1 MQREYTESTEHAQAE
16 ISTDDSWMDRIQ
28 VTEGTLTRSQE
39 RAERIQKAIELR
51 TAKISSSRDLIA
63 CGKGRKDTFFAVDR
77 AAMECAFPGATKF
90 REVTYQVPGS
100 YETFVGSLEELHNAI
115 VVGESGIGP
124 KHQAVTIHAGPP
136 LEECGPPSKA
146 NCGPSHILTIDLDD
160 GALLDQRDLARLR
173 EWLDVHQLG
182 RSLYSTASYSIE
194 TPKIRLIL
202 LWDVAL
208 SYEEHRIAAR
218 RMLARIQAHIGTD
231 QGWDKCSTVPSHP
244 MHVARWATPEA
255 QSQAIQEFVHGR
267 SWPVSLELESIR
279 EELREAKIQE
289 EARLASFSA
298 AGDLTKAISIEDRIS
313 NARHEIHAS
322 GLAGIRPG
330 EGRTDS
336 GMWDAARE
344 CAAWGLDAEQIEG
357 VLVSLFPS
365 IEPKILSHKA
375 SEAARLVRPWR
386 LLRAAGQRR
395 AAADDHVFDEVE
407 EIVVSSPRHTCSVN
421 IYETASVTIKCDR
434 ESGHNPAEPPASLE
448 TALGS
453 LSLTKIHSRY
463 LPTVE
468 DFSQLPKGLLF
479 IRSACGTGKNASL
492 RPAWDRLQEGGERG
506 IGVSHRIS
514 LARAQSGAWDLPCY
528 QDSKGEI
535 KTTASVCLNSLPRVA
550 WWELGDEEVK
560 TIPMKVAVL
569 DEIQQ
574 QIRHAFSSAS
584 RKSGATPKIIKAI
597 RMTLLEAET
606 CILQDADMT
615 GLTFR
620 VLKRI
625 LGERAV
631 EARVQVNTWRPSH
644 LSAVLY
650 EDKAVWLKTL
660 KAALK
665 TGEAKKAI
673 PCTSRAAASRLH
685 RILQKDNP
693 QKKGILVHQGTVGT
707 PEVRACLEDPSLFG
721 QYDWIAYSPS
731 ISAGVSIDIP
741 DTWEVWGHVRTGD
754 GSIAQDVFQALSRV
768 RNPVG
773 PWRVFVGKGPLRLVE
788 TDASKILEDLTILCK
803 KSLRLLEGLDYG
815 VDLSTGQISVDDPV
829 LLYCYAEVLAYE
841 ARWGVL
847 HRMKD
852 GRQGALA
859 EHLRASGVCVEWDGE
874 VSSKEAKEAQQ
885 AEEAAAK
892 LEVDE
897 EEAELVEEA
906 PEITN
911 EEREE
916 LSRQPSTPET
926 EAKIIRHDIEGFYGD
941 MASKER
947 VLKDRRGKRRQEIAF
962 EMRAAAWR
970 RGHQDKIKEQDK
982 RSLAGEGDHSIINC
996 SHRAAQTELVVRLW
1010 AAMGVDDVEIAAR
1023 QGLELKIPQGP
1034 IDPALRDEI
1043 RRTLIPTLKADTTWG
1058 KLASSLASRG
1068 GYRLAKPDQRRQ
1080 DGKRVRAYKL
1090 DADAVSEVYSE
1101 GASYLSGLT
1110 GEETPWEPAGI
1121 DEDEM
1126 IAALLD

>member
-1 MQREYTESTEHAQAE
+1 MRERYTALDPIAQAE
-16 ISTDDSWMDRIQ
+16 ISSDDSWMDRIQ

-39 RAERIQKAIELR
+39 RAERIRKAIELR
-51 TAKISSSRDLIA
+51 TAKILSSHDQIA
-63 CGKGRKDTFFAVDR
+63 CGRGRKDSGLVVDR
-77 AAMECAFPGATKF
+77 VAMANRPGGLGPTLFK
-90 REVTYQVPGS
+90 EITWQVPGS
-100 YETFVGSLEELHNAI
+100 YETFVGTLEDLHREV

-124 KHQAVTIHAGPP
+124 KHQAVTIYAGPP
-136 LEECGPPSKA
+136 LEELGPPSKV

-160 GALLDQRDLARLR
+160 GALRDQRDLARLR
-173 EWLDVHQLG
+173 EWLSVHQLG
-182 RSLYSTASYSIE
+182 YSLYSTASYSIE
-194 TPKIRLIL
+194 VPKIRLIL
-202 LWDVAL
+202 LWDLAL
-208 SYEEHRIAAR
+208 AYDEHRIAAR

-244 MHVARWATPEA
+244 MHVARWTTPEA
-255 QSQAIQEFVHGR
+255 ESLAIQEFRHGR
-267 SWPVSLELESIR
+267 SWPVSLELEAIR
-279 EELREAKIQE
+279 EELMEARIAE
-289 EARLASFSA
+289 EARLASFAA
-298 AGDLTKAISIEDRIS
+298 AGDLTGVISLEDRVS
-313 NARHEIHAS
+313 EARHEIHTS

-336 GMWDAARE
+336 GMWDAARC
-344 CAAWGLDAEQIEG
+344 CASWGLDAEQIEA
-357 VLVSLFPS
+357 VLVSLFGDVDS
-365 IEPKILSHKA
+365 KILSHKA

-386 LLRAAGQRR
+386 LLKAAGQRR

-407 EIVVSSPRHTCSVN
+407 EIGVSSPRHTCSVN
-421 IYETASVTIKCDR
+421 IYETTSVTDKCD
-434 ESGHNPAEPPASLE
+434 AEPLASIE

-453 LSLTKIHSRY
+453 LPLEKIHSRY

-468 DFSQLPKGLLF
+468 DFGQLPKGLLF
-479 IRSACGTGKNASL
+479 VRSACGTGKNASL
-492 RPAWDRLQEGGERG
+492 RPAWDKLQADGERG

-514 LARAQSGAWDLPCY
+514 LARAQSGAWSLPCY

-535 KTTASVCLNSLPRVA
+535 TGTASVCLNSLPRVA

-560 TIPMKVAVL
+560 EIPMKVAVL

-597 RMTLLEAET
+597 RMTLLESET

-625 LGERAV
+625 LGDRKI
-631 EARVQVNTWRPSH
+631 EARVQVNTWRPSN
-644 LSAVLY
+644 LEAVLY
-650 EDKAVWLKTL
+650 EDKAVWLK
-660 KAALK
+660 ALK
-665 TGEAKKAI
+665 EEVKTGSSKKAI

-685 RILQKDNP
+685 RILEKDNP
-693 QKKGILVHQGTVGT
+693 RKRGLLIHQGTVGL
-707 PEVRACLEDPSLFG
+707 PEVRACLEDPRLFD

-741 DTWEVWGHVRTGD
+741 ETWEVWGHVRTGD
-754 GSIAQDVFQALSRV
+754 GSIAQDVFQGLSRV

-773 PWRVFVGKGPLRLVE
+773 PWRIFVGRGPLRFLE
-788 TDASKILEDLTILCK
+788 TDPAKILEDLTILCK
-803 KSLRLLEGLDYG
+803 KSLRLLEGLDYD
-815 VDLSTGQISVDDPV
+815 VDLSSGQISVDDPA

-841 ARWGVL
+841 ARWGIL

-859 EHLRASGVCVEWDGE
+859 EHLRASGVRVEWDGE
-874 VSSKEAKEAQQ
+874 TASPAEKEAQQ

-906 PEITN
+906 PDITD

-926 EAKIIRHDIEGFYGD
+926 EAKVIRHDMAKFYGEKEI
-941 MASKER
+941 SKEK
-947 VLKDRRGKRRQEIAF
+947 VLHDRRGKRRQEIAF
-962 EMRAAAWR
+962 EVRAAAWR
-970 RGHQDKIKEQDK
+970 RGHQAKVKEIDK
-982 RSLAGEGDHSIINC
+982 RSLAGEGDHSILNC
-996 SHRAAQTELVVRLW
+996 SHRAAQADLTVRLW
-1010 AAMGVDDVEIAAR
+1010 SAMGIDDVEKAAK
-1023 QGLELKIPQGP
+1023 QGIELKIPQGP
-1034 IDPALRDEI
+1034 IDPSLREEI

-1058 KLASSLASRG
+1058 KLASVLAGRG
-1068 GYRLAKPDQRRQ
+1068 GYRLAKPEQRRQ
-1080 DGKRVRAYKL
+1080 DGKRIRSYRL
-1090 DADAVSEVYSE
+1090 DADSVMEVYRE
-1101 GASYLSGLT
+1101 GASYLSALT
-1110 GEETPWEPAGI
+1110 GEEATAWEPAPMD
-1121 DEDEM
+1121 DEAM
-1126 IAALLD
+1126 IEALLD